1 MKFVYRNPN
10 TDYNYFTNDDGS
22 IIYRR
27 TQGVRDGHGGHGFEH
42 RAEMEQI
49 AARIADQKIAEAIP
63 KVQRAAY
70 ISAYN
75 DLVNALEFDVTSA
88 VSIGLENC
96 GEIFYDSKTQ
106 KILAEAVMRELKK
119 QMDKP

>member
-1 MKFVYRNPN
+1 MEE
-10 TDYNYFTNDDGS
+10 
-22 IIYRR
+22 I
-27 TQGVRDGHGGHGFEH
+27 
-42 RAEMEQI
+42 AE
-49 AARIADQKIAEAIP
+49 RIAQQKIAEALPEI
-63 KVQRAAY
+63 QRAAY

-75 DLVNALEFDVTSA
+75 NLVGALEFDVTSA

>member
-1 MKFVYRNPN
+1 
-10 TDYNYFTNDDGS
+10 
-22 IIYRR
+22 
-27 TQGVRDGHGGHGFEH
+27 
-42 RAEMEQI
+42 MEQI

-63 KVQRAAY
+63 EIQRAAY